1 MNNAGAVYNVE
12 QLARSECLPNYFS
25 GNSVTHG
32 HNVAQ
37 SVIVE
42 QVSRRKRRNTV
53 FSGDFTTHANNVE
66 PAIAKL
72 EQEIPEI
79 YVTVD
84 HSVAQADS
92 METVFTEERIERY
105 QRNTTTFS
113 STCYS

>member
-1 MNNAGAVYNVE
+1 M
-12 QLARSECLPNYFS
+12 
-25 GNSVTHG
+25 
-32 HNVAQ
+32 
-37 SVIVE
+37 
-42 QVSRRKRRNTV
+42 
-53 FSGDFTTHANNVE
+53 E
-66 PAIAKL
+66 PTIAKL

-79 YVTVD
+79 YLTVD